1 MVAASDRRRGT
12 LMARITARPAAR
24 GVGASLIKGPETDA
38 IARYIG
44 RTQPTV
50 NFTDRGVYLKVDAPD
65 EIVIDLAELSD
76 ELGRLVDIEDVLL
89 VLASYFGEID
99 PQRGPTAGV
108 GRLVLRAEPI
118 DDRPLEDE
126 SDR

>member
-1 MVAASDRRRGT
+1 
-12 LMARITARPAAR
+12 MARITARPAAR

-38 IARYIG
+38 IIRYVG

-50 NFTDRGVYLKVDAPD
+50 NVTDRGVYLKVDAPD
-65 EIVIDLAELSD
+65 EIVIDLAELST

-99 PQRGPTAGV
+99 PQRGPTPGI
-108 GRLVLRAEPI
+108 GRLVLRAEPL
-118 DDRPLEDE
+118 DDRPKTDE
-126 SDR
+126 GDR